1 MTTRPTRTFYR
12 VVHTNPPTIR
22 DFLSLKAPG
31 RMPRNLRPR
40 LQRMAEGISAY
51 DTREAAETVARARRG
66 KIGSFIA
73 EMTVT
78 ESGAIT
84 YELTG
89 DNGHYTL

>member
-1 MTTRPTRTFYR
+1 
-12 VVHTNPPTIR
+12 
-22 DFLSLKAPG
+22 
-31 RMPRNLRPR
+31 MPRNLRPPLR
-40 LQRMAEGISAY
+40 RMAEGISAY
-51 DTREAAETVARARRG
+51 DTWEAAEAIARARRG

-89 DNGHYTL
+89 DNGHYTLWGDPEVLSATVGRVAPIEGMPLDER